1 MSEKLVRDKI
11 AEYVFNQRGE
21 LLNTRKASDEE
32 MLQLL
37 KNKIIEEANEV
48 ANAESMAHL
57 AEELADVLEVIKAI
71 AVKQNITDLIFE
83 KRESKFLERGGFSD
97 GIILIGDCKK

>member
-1 MSEKLVRDKI
+1 MEKLVRDKI
-11 AEYVFNQRGE
+11 VEYVYSKRGE
-21 LLNTRKASDEE
+21 TLNTRKASDDE

-48 ANAESMAHL
+48 AGAESISDL
-57 AEELADVLEVIKAI
+57 AEELADVLEVIRAI

-83 KRESKFLERGGFSD
+83 KREAKFLERGGFLD
-97 GIILIGDCKK
+97 GVVLIGECKK